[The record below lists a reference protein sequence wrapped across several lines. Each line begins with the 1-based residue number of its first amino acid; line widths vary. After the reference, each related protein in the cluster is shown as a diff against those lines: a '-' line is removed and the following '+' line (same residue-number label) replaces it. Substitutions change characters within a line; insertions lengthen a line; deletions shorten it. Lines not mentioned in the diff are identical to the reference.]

1 MKKQTAVEYLVK
13 ELSEILGPLKT
24 EAMQDLLL
32 VDAINKAKEM
42 EKQQITELLAKLDSD
57 IAKELTFKPKQERMY
72 SEEEVLQL
80 LLRLKQTES
89 YDNLYDWFEQF
100 KKK

>member
-1 MKKQTAVEYLVK
+1 MKQTAVEYLVK

-42 EKQQITELLAKLDSD
+42 EKQQ
-57 IAKELTFKPKQERMY
+57 QGY
-72 SEEEVLQL
+72 SEEDLEVAFFEGQFG
-80 LLRLKQTES
+80 KYS
-89 YDNLYDWFEQF
+89 FNDWFEQF
-100 KKK
+100 KNK

>member
-1 MKKQTAVEYLVK
+1 MTALEWLVK

-42 EKQQITELLAKLDSD
+42 EKQQIINAWIATDNELQR
-57 IAKELTFKPKQERMY
+57 IAAEQYYNETFK
-72 SEEEVLQL
+72 SE
-80 LLRLKQTES
+80 
-89 YDNLYDWFEQF
+89 
-100 KKK
+100 

>member
-1 MKKQTAVEYLVK
+1 MKQTAVEYLVK

-42 EKQQITELLAKLDSD
+42 EKQQIINCSIKTIQSYFIDSMNW
-57 IAKELTFKPKQERMY
+57 L
-72 SEEEVLQL
+72 EEEIVFTEND
-80 LLRLKQTES
+80 LKNQKE
-89 YDNLYDWFEQF
+89 YAEQYYKETF
-100 KKK
+100 NK

>member
-1 MKKQTAVEYLVK
+1 MKQTAVEYLLK

-32 VDAINKAKEM
+32 VDAINKSKEM
-42 EKQQITELLAKLDSD
+42 EKQQIIDAIYNAQKTDFYVK
-57 IAKELTFKPKQERMY
+57 Y
-72 SEEEVLQL
+72 YNV
-80 LLRLKQTES
+80 
-89 YDNLYDWFEQF
+89 EQYIDEIF

>member
-1 MKKQTAVEYLVK
+1 MKKETLEEVRKVERSDLYNKIYSIVK
-13 ELSEILGPLKT
+13 QIPREDVET
-24 EAMQDLLL
+24 DAM
-32 VDAINKAKEM
+32 DASSCAY
-42 EKQQITELLAKLDSD
+42 D
-57 IAKELTFKPKQERMY
+57 IEQLFYKWQQERMY

-89 YDNLYDWFEQF
+89 YDNLYEWFEQF

>member
-1 MKKQTAVEYLVK
+1 MKQTAVEYLVK

-42 EKQQITELLAKLDSD
+42 EKQQ
-57 IAKELTFKPKQERMY
+57 QGY
-72 SEEEVLQL
+72 SEEEVWNICNELASYFIGGDTFD
-80 LLRLKQTES
+80 LKE
-89 YDNLYDWFEQF
+89 WFEQF